1 MSDPKT
7 YCYHCG
13 DPCLDHPIVWD
24 QKDFCCDGCKTVYQI
39 LNENELCDFYTIEN
53 QPGLKIK
60 TTASGSF
67 AYLEHEEVIKK
78 LVDFHDDGIIKVTLF
93 IPKIH
98 CNSCLWL
105 LEKLHKLHGGI
116 NRSEVNFIKKEV
128 SITFREQE
136 ITLRQVVELLDRI
149 GYTPFLQPDKQT
161 SAPVTDK
168 RLIYQV
174 GVAGFCFGN
183 IMLLSFPEYLGLS
196 AYEKEFTDLFGY
208 LNLLLSLPVLTFCSI
223 DYFKSAWYGI
233 KHRTINL
240 DIPISVG
247 ILVLFFRSTW
257 ELLTHYG
264 PGYFDSLAGLL
275 FFLLIGK
282 WYQSK
287 TYKAISF
294 ERDYHSYFP
303 AAVTKIEDQKETSV
317 LLKDIK
323 PGDILLI
330 RNQEIIPADALLL
343 DSNASIDYSF
353 VTGESIPVHK
363 KNKELIYA
371 GGRQC
376 GKSITVQVLKDVS
389 QSYLLQLWNNEVK
402 DKPSDYMEMGD
413 TAQLLSKR
421 FFYLLLFISTC
432 TLLYWLWRDATQAAV
447 ILTSVLIVACPCA
460 LALTIPFT
468 FGNALRHLGKQGLF
482 LKNAKSVEKLA
493 HCNTLVFDKT
503 GTLTQT
509 SASNTEYIGTHLSEE
524 ESCALKT
531 AVKQSTHPICL
542 AIQKKLSHI
551 PASPLRSFEEIASK
565 GLLCDVEGFHLK
577 LGSASFLGIQE
588 TSDINKDAPRSYLEI
603 NGIYKGIFLMHTSYR
618 NNIAHVFHTLRSS
631 YKLNMLSGDQARDQ
645 SILSPWFGGEQHL
658 HFNQSPTDKLTFI
671 QFLQQDKD
679 KVLMMGDGL
688 NDAGALKESHAG
700 IAISEDVYHFS
711 PACEGVLNAGDF
723 EKLPAM
729 LRLSKDAIRVV
740 KMSYFV
746 SFSYNAIGLA
756 FAVSGNLTP
765 LVAAVLMPVSSV
777 SVVLFTTLA
786 THFYA
791 EKRFKNASYND
802 GN

>member
-1 MSDPKT
+1 MVMSETKT
-7 YCYHCG
+7 FCYHCG
-13 DPCLDHPIVWD
+13 DPCFDLPIVWD
-24 QKDFCCDGCKTVYQI
+24 QKNFCCDGCKTVYQI
-39 LNENELCDFYTIEN
+39 LNENELCDFYSIEN

-60 TTASGSF
+60 TTESGSF
-67 AYLEHEEVIKK
+67 AYLDHEEVIKK
-78 LVDFHDDGIIKVTLF
+78 IVDFRDDGLVKVTLF

-105 LEKLHKLHGGI
+105 LEKLHKLNSGI

-128 SITFREQE
+128 SVTFREQE
-136 ITLRQVVELLDRI
+136 ISLRQLVELLDSI
-149 GYTPFLQPDKQT
+149 GYTPFLQSDKKE
-161 SAPVTDK
+161 VRTDN
-168 RLIYQV
+168 RLVYQV

-183 IMLLSFPEYLGLS
+183 IMLLSFPEYFGLT
-196 AYEKEFTDLFGY
+196 AYEKSFTTLFGY
-208 LNLLLSLPVLTFCSI
+208 LNLILSIPVLTFCSI

-240 DIPISVG
+240 DIPISIG

-257 ELLTHYG
+257 ELLTHFG

-303 AAVTKIEDQKETSV
+303 AAVTKIEGNTETSV

-323 PGDILLI
+323 PGDVLLI

-343 DSNASIDYSF
+343 ESDASIDYSF
-353 VTGESIPVHK
+353 VTGEAMPVHK
-363 KNKELIYA
+363 KKKDLIYA

-376 GKSITVQVLKDVS
+376 GKSITIQVLKDVS
-389 QSYLLQLWNNEVK
+389 QSYLLQLWNNDIK
-402 DKPSDYMEMGD
+402 DKTNDYPEIGD
-413 TAQLLSKR
+413 TAKLLSKR
-421 FFYLLLFISTC
+421 FFYLLSFISIC
-432 TLLYWLWRDATQAAV
+432 TLVFWLWKDSSQAAIV
-447 ILTSVLIVACPCA
+447 ITSVLIVACPCA

-468 FGNALRHLGKQGLF
+468 FGNTLRHLGKQGLF
-482 LKNAKSVEKLA
+482 LKNAKSVEKVA
-493 HCNTLVFDKT
+493 HCTSLVFDKT

-509 SASNTEYIGTHLSEE
+509 SASNTEYIGIALSTEE
-524 ESCALKT
+524 YSALKT
-531 AVKQSTHPICL
+531 AVKQSTHPVCL
-542 AIQKKLSHI
+542 AIQKKLHDTHATTLI
-551 PASPLRSFEEIASK
+551 SFEEIPSK
-565 GLLCDVEGFHLK
+565 GLRCETEGYHIT
-577 LGSASFLGIQE
+577 LGSASFIE
-588 TSDINKDAPRSYLEI
+588 IEEAADINKDAPRSYLQI
-603 NGIYKGIFLMHTSYR
+603 NGVYKGVFLMHATYR
-618 NNIAHVFHTLRSS
+618 KNIARVFSTLQPK
-631 YKLNMLSGDQARDQ
+631 YKLNLLSGDQARDTEK
-645 SILSPWFGGEQHL
+645 LSPWFGGDKNL
-658 HFNQSPTDKLTFI
+658 HFNQSPTDKLAFI
-671 QFLQQDKD
+671 KSLQTTGE

-723 EKLPAM
+723 EKIPAM
-729 LRLSKDAIRVV
+729 LSLSKDAIRVV

-746 SFSYNAIGLA
+746 SFSYNAVGLA

-765 LVAAVLMPVSSV
+765 LIAAVLMPVSSV
-777 SVVLFTTLA
+777 SVVLFTTVA
-786 THFYA
+786 THYYA
-791 EKRFKNASYND
+791 GRRFN
-802 GN
+802 

>member
-1 MSDPKT
+1 MSDAKT

-13 DPCLDHPIVWD
+13 DPCLDQPILWD
-24 QKDFCCDGCKTVYQI
+24 GKDFCCDGCKTVYQI
-39 LNENELCDFYTIEN
+39 LNENELCDFYHIED
-53 QPGLKIK
+53 QPGQKIR
-60 TTASGSF
+60 TTESGSF
-67 AYLEHEEVIKK
+67 AYLDHEEVIKK
-78 LVDFHDDGIIKVTLF
+78 LVDFRDNGLVKVSLF

-105 LEKLHKLHGGI
+105 LEKLHKLHTGI

-136 ITLRQVVELLDRI
+136 ITLRQLVELLDRI
-149 GYTPFLQPDKQT
+149 GYTPFLQPDKNT
-161 SAPVTDK
+161 APPATDK

-196 AYEKEFTDLFGY
+196 AYEKEFTNLFGY

-240 DIPISVG
+240 DIPISIG

-257 ELLTHYG
+257 ELVTHYG

-303 AAVTKIEDQKETSV
+303 AAVTKIENQQETSI

-353 VTGESIPVHK
+353 VTGEAIPVHK
-363 KNKELIYA
+363 KSKELIYA

-402 DKPSDYMEMGD
+402 EKNKDYHEIGD
-413 TAQLLSKR
+413 TAQRLSKR

-432 TLLYWLWRDATQAAV
+432 TLIYWLWTDASQAAV
-447 ILTSVLIVACPCA
+447 VLTSVLIVACPCA
-460 LALTIPFT
+460 LALTIPFA
-468 FGNALRHLGKQGLF
+468 FGNTLRHLGKQGLF
-482 LKNAKSVEKLA
+482 LKNAKSVEKIA
-493 HCNTLVFDKT
+493 HCTTLVFDKT

-509 SASNTEYIGTHLSEE
+509 SASNTEYIGTALSEE
-524 ESCALKT
+524 EYRALKT
-531 AVKQSTHPICL
+531 VVKQSTHPVCL
-542 AIQKKLSHI
+542 ALQKRLSNIQTW
-551 PASPLRSFEEIASK
+551 PLRSFEEIPSK
-565 GLLCDVEGFHLK
+565 GLHGEVEGYLIK
-577 LGSASFLGIQE
+577 LGSASFIGIEE
-588 TSDINKDAPRSYLEI
+588 TNDINKDTPRSYLEI
-603 NGIYKGIFLMHTSYR
+603 NGIYKGVFLMHASYR
-618 NNIAHVFHTLRSS
+618 NHIARVFESLHQSN
-631 YKLNMLSGDQARDQ
+631 YKLNMLSGDQARDKA
-645 SILSPWFGGEQHL
+645 ILSPWFGGEQHL
-658 HFNQSPTDKLTFI
+658 HFNQSPTDKLHFI
-671 QFLQQDKD
+671 QSLQQGKD

-729 LRLSKDAIRVV
+729 LRFSKDAIRVV

-746 SFSYNAIGLA
+746 SFSYNTVGLA

-765 LVAAVLMPVSSV
+765 LVAAILMPVSSV
-777 SVVLFTTLA
+777 SVVLFTTMA

-791 EKRFKNASYND
+791 EKRFQKA
-802 GN
+802 